1 MTHSLRLRAV
11 VGALALAAGL
21 GTLAACGSS
30 GGTAVSDKDSKV
42 TVDKDKDKA
51 TVQTSEGTATVG
63 QGLPDGFPKDKVP
76 LLGEKVL
83 NGVKGSDG
91 GPFAWSVVMT
101 SARAVDDLSA
111 DVTKDFTD
119 AGYRTAQATELGDVS
134 IHKFTDDTYE
144 VGVTIART
152 GDGVTIT
159 YLVKDK

>member
-11 VGALALAAGL
+11 VGAVALAAGL

-30 GGTAVSDKDSKV
+30 GGTTVSDKDTKV
-42 TVDKDKDKA
+42 TVDKDKA

-63 QGLPDGFPKDKVP
+63 QGIPDGFPQDKVP

-101 SARAVDDLSA
+101 STRAITDLSA

-119 AGYRTAQATELGDVS
+119 AGYQTAQASELGDVS

-159 YLVKDK
+159 YLVKNK

>member
-11 VGALALAAGL
+11 VGAFALASGL
-21 GTLAACGSS
+21 GTLAACGSQSGTTAGDSKPTVS
-30 GGTAVSDKDSKV
+30 GGASKTAVSSP
-42 TVDKDKDKA
+42 
-51 TVQTSEGTATVG
+51 SPSTAGAAG
-63 QGLPDGFPKDKVP
+63 QALPDGFPTGKVP

-101 SARAVDDLSA
+101 STRAIADLSA

-119 AGYRTAQATELGDVS
+119 AGYQTAQATELGDVS
-134 IHKFTDDTYE
+134 IHKFTDDTYD

-159 YLVKDK
+159 YLVKNK

>member
-11 VGALALAAGL
+11 VGAFALAAGL

-30 GGTAVSDKDSKV
+30 GGATVSDKDTKV
-42 TVDKDKDKA
+42 TVDKDKA

-63 QGLPDGFPKDKVP
+63 RGVPDGFPTDKVP

-101 SARAVDDLSA
+101 STRAIADLSA

-119 AGYRTAQATELGDVS
+119 AGYRTAQATELGDVT

-159 YLVKDK
+159 YLVKNK